1 MLVVTLPWHLV
12 GIMGQPRRMAY
23 YDFTDPALAPQAIW
37 VSVSAVGGLILLLS
51 AMLLVCLLV
60 VSQQGQVGAVA
71 PLKLS
76 LAVHPPHRLPAS
88 LNGFRVWIWLILGL
102 TIANYG
108 YPIAQS
114 VMLRG
119 AGVPPYLVDA
129 R

>member
-1 MLVVTLPWHLV
+1 
-12 GIMGQPRRMAY
+12 
-23 YDFTDPALAPQAIW
+23 
-37 VSVSAVGGLILLLS
+37 
-51 AMLLVCLLV
+51 
-60 VSQQGQVGAVA
+60 
-71 PLKLS
+71 
-76 LAVHPPHRLPAS
+76 
-88 LNGFRVWIWLILGL
+88 VWIWLILGL